1 MLESS
6 TMEMGKLYIS
16 LFIIFSMVSLA
27 LFFSEINHAND
38 YKQYVNYQIERNGG
52 LTGEAIPKIEAYN
65 REHFK
70 GKFKVQSTQ
79 MNQQYSFGQEVDYTI
94 NTKHDFFFLPL
105 LSRDI
110 SIKGSAI
117 SQIR

>member
-38 YKQYVNYQIERNGG
+38 FKQYVNYQIERNGG
-52 LTGEAIPKIEAYN
+52 LTGEALTKVDAYN
-65 REHFK
+65 QEHYG
-70 GKFKVQSTQ
+70 GKFNIQSAQ
-79 MNQQYSFGQEVDYTI
+79 KSQQLSFGKEIDYTI
-94 NTKHDFFFLPL
+94 KTKHVFFFLPL
-105 LSRDI
+105 LSKDI
-110 SIKGSAI
+110 SVKGSAI

>member
-38 YKQYVNYQIERNGG
+38 FKQYVNYQIERNGC
-52 LTGEAIPKIEAYN
+52 LTGEAIEKVHDYN
-65 REHFK
+65 QEQFG
-70 GKFKVQSTQ
+70 GKFDIQSTQ
-79 MNQQYSFGQEVDYTI
+79 MNQQFSFGQEVDYTI
-94 NTKHDFFFLPL
+94 NTTHKFFFLPL

-110 SIKGSAI
+110 SVKGSAI

>member
-1 MLESS
+1 MLEGS

-52 LTGEAIPKIEAYN
+52 LTTEAIKKIESYN
-65 REHFK
+65 QEHYG
-70 GKFKVQSTQ
+70 GKFKVQSAQ
-79 MNQQYSFGQEVDYTI
+79 MSQQFAFGKEVDYTI
-94 NTKHDFFFLPL
+94 KTNYKFFFLPL

-110 SIKGSAI
+110 SIKGTAI
-117 SQIR
+117 SEIR

>member
-1 MLESS
+1 MLEGSI
-6 TMEMGKLYIS
+6 MEMGKFYIS

-27 LFFSEINHAND
+27 LFFSEINYAND
-38 YKQYVNYQIERNGG
+38 FKQYVNYQIERNGG
-52 LTGEAIPKIEAYN
+52 LTGDAIVKVEDYN
-65 REHFK
+65 QEHFK
-70 GKFKVQSTQ
+70 GKFNIESGQ
-79 MNQQYSFGQEVDYTI
+79 MNQQFSFGREVDYSI
-94 NTKHDFFFLPL
+94 NTTHEFFFLPL

>member
-16 LFIIFSMVSLA
+16 LFIIFSMVALA

-38 YKQYVNYQIERNGG
+38 FKQYVNYQIERNGG
-52 LTGEAIPKIEAYN
+52 LTGEAIEKVEAYN
-65 REHFK
+65 QEHFK
-70 GKFKVQSTQ
+70 GKFKIQSSQ
-79 MNQQYSFGQEVDYTI
+79 INQQFSFGKEVDYTI
-94 NTKHDFFFLPL
+94 NSTHKFFFLPL
-105 LSRDI
+105 LSKNI

>member
-27 LFFSEINHAND
+27 LFFSEINQAND
-38 YKQYVNYQIERNGG
+38 FKLYVNYQIERNGG
-52 LTGEAIPKIEAYN
+52 LTDAAMEKVDSYN
-65 REHFK
+65 QENY
-70 GKFKVQSTQ
+70 GSKFKVQSTQ
-79 MNQQYSFGQEVDYTI
+79 MSQLFAYGKEVDYTI
-94 NTKHDFFFLPL
+94 NTKHEFFFLPL

>member
-6 TMEMGKLYIS
+6 TMEMGKFYIS

-27 LFFSEINHAND
+27 LFFSEINNAND
-38 YKQYVNYQIERNGG
+38 FKQYVNYQIERNGG
-52 LTGEAIPKIEAYN
+52 LTSEAIEKINKYN
-65 REHFK
+65 QENFG
-70 GKFKVQSTQ
+70 GKFNIQSDQ

-94 NTKHDFFFLPL
+94 NTTHKFFFLPL
-105 LSRDI
+105 ASRDI
-110 SIKGSAI
+110 AVKGSAI

>member
-1 MLESS
+1 MLEGS

-52 LTGEAIPKIEAYN
+52 LTGEAIDKVETYN
-65 REHFK
+65 QKHYG
-70 GKFKVQSTQ
+70 GKFKIQSSQ
-79 MNQQYSFGQEVDYTI
+79 MNQQFAFGKEVDYTI
-94 NTKHDFFFLPL
+94 NRKHKFFFLPI
-105 LSRDI
+105 LSKDI